1 MRSRWRRR
9 FIEYKPQVKCFK
21 PCSMPFNELD
31 VNVLLHDELEAL
43 RLADYEGLYQE
54 ECAQRMNISRT
65 TFGRTIESARKKVAD
80 CLLNGKA
87 LVIEEG
93 GDTNE
98 SSNTNQ

>member
-1 MRSRWRRR
+1 MGGRWRRR
-9 FIEYKPQVKCFK
+9 FIEYRPQIKCFK
-21 PCSMPFNELD
+21 PCGMIFNE
-31 VNVLLHDELEAL
+31 VEANMLLHDELEAL

-65 TFGRTIESARKKVAD
+65 TFGRTIESARKKVID

>member
-1 MRSRWRRR
+1 
-9 FIEYKPQVKCFK
+9 
-21 PCSMPFNELD
+21 MPFNELD